1 MNKADR
7 ERLARRQRML
17 AREQG
22 QAPEAGI
29 RGTSGDIS
37 LRTPKPVHRGAPP
50 PKTPDPQAAQTAAR
64 LKSLTPLYSRTS
76 GSTSGGYFLPWPPP
90 CWPLP
95 LWC

>member
-1 MNKADR
+1 MNKSEK

-37 LRTPKPVHRGAPP
+37 LRVPKPVRRSAPP
-50 PKTPDPQAAQTAAR
+50 PKTPDPAAGETAAR
-64 LKSLTPLYSRTS
+64 LKSLTPLYKQRQHRRRVFFASLS
-76 GSTSGGYFLPWPPP
+76 P
-90 CWPLP
+90 CWPWP
-95 LWC
+95 SWS

>member
-50 PKTPDPQAAQTAAR
+50 RPQTR
-64 LKSLTPLYSRTS
+64 RPRR
-76 GSTSGGYFLPWPPP
+76 PPP
-90 CWPLP
+90 G
-95 LWC
+95 

>member
-1 MNKADR
+1 MNKAEK

-37 LRTPKPVHRGAPP
+37 LRTPKPVRRQRPP
-50 PKTPDPQAAQTAAR
+50 TPQQGRAAR
-64 LKSLTPLYSRTS
+64 
-76 GSTSGGYFLPWPPP
+76 GSNP
-90 CWPLP
+90 
-95 LWC
+95 

>member
-1 MNKADR
+1 MNKSEK

-37 LRTPKPVHRGAPP
+37 LRVRPRPKR
-50 PKTPDPQAAQTAAR
+50 
-64 LKSLTPLYSRTS
+64 LTPQQGR
-76 GSTSGGYFLPWPPP
+76 PPRASSP
-90 CWPLP
+90 
-95 LWC
+95 

>member
-1 MNKADR
+1 MNKSEK

-37 LRTPKPVHRGAPP
+37 LRVPKPVRRGAPP
-50 PKTPDPQAAQTAAR
+50 P
-64 LKSLTPLYSRTS
+64 
-76 GSTSGGYFLPWPPP
+76 
-90 CWPLP
+90 
-95 LWC
+95 

>member
-1 MNKADR
+1 MNKAEK

-37 LRTPKPVHRGAPP
+37 LRTPKPVRRAAPP
-50 PKTPDPQAAQTAAR
+50 PGIGAGALPLPTRPPGCTAVGWCFQTARRAAPALNCSCR
-64 LKSLTPLYSRTS
+64 LPERRAHA
-76 GSTSGGYFLPWPPP
+76 
-90 CWPLP
+90 
-95 LWC
+95 